1 MEVLRHLPRC
11 GRVVPEV
18 GDERVRELS
27 LDSYRLI
34 YEIAGSD
41 VFMLAIVHKRRELKR
56 DDLAPHSGS

>member
-1 MEVLRHLPRC
+1 
-11 GRVVPEV
+11 VPEV